1 MGNLCGTGQTPSYLN
16 QLNVGL
22 SSQASPLRNSL
33 DQNRVSMVSG
43 SPVVIGSPQAFRG
56 SMVTHRSVELTEL
69 SPVRSEVRSSD
80 VISGGLRASRTPLS
94 TNSSSVA
101 VKALFEKG
109 GKPPKPVKE
118 TEINNFSSIF
128 IKKKQKP
135 KQSNDSNIENSP
147 QENVRPNEVDLD
159 ASRAEPSQG
168 FQQNS
173 TPQVIL
179 FPEVEQDE
187 KNSRDPPLNK
197 KEVLRN
203 LSSPSSHVEQ
213 SKSGSQMPS
222 QSNALEAESA
232 LSKTSNLHIQNV
244 HSHSQTQ
251 KPFSQSPGLP
261 HSAASS
267 GIQPRGSMGGPVQPS
282 LENSFRD
289 SEMNTPKELVRVL
302 VFSPRSSSKR
312 EELSQIDTI
321 VSHQPV
327 KEHPPMSYSHH
338 SGLQRPFFTPRRI
351 VAESFFSRKTPV
363 SPMGMTPALRSDSPR
378 ESLKKR
384 DQSGSFLKPL
394 NTLNMV

>member
-1 MGNLCGTGQTPSYLN
+1 MGNLCGTGQTPSYINKLN
-16 QLNVGL
+16 CGL
-22 SSQASPLRNSL
+22 SSQASPLKNSL

-43 SPVVIGSPQAFRG
+43 SLVGTGSPQAFRG
-56 SMVTHRSVELTEL
+56 SMVTHRSVELPEH
-69 SPVRSEVRSSD
+69 SPVRSGVHSSD
-80 VISGGLRASRTPLS
+80 GLSGGLRASRTPLS

-128 IKKKQKP
+128 LKKKQKP

-147 QENVRPNEVDLD
+147 QENVRPNELDLD

-179 FPEVEQDE
+179 LPEIEEDE
-187 KNSRDPPLNK
+187 KNSRDPPAK
-197 KEVLRN
+197 EKEVLRKFF
-203 LSSPSSHVEQ
+203 SSSSHLEQ
-213 SKSGSQMPS
+213 SKIGSQRPS
-222 QSNALEAESA
+222 QLNGLEGESA
-232 LSKTSNLHIQNV
+232 LSKISNV
-244 HSHSQTQ
+244 HVQTVQSHRQIQ
-251 KPFSQSPGLP
+251 KPFSQSPGLH
-261 HSAASS
+261 HSAVSS
-267 GIQPRGSMGGPVQPS
+267 GIRPRSSIGGPFQPS

-289 SEMNTPKELVRVL
+289 TELNTPKDLVRVL

-312 EELSQIDTI
+312 EDLSQIDTI
-321 VSHQPV
+321 VSQQPV

-351 VAESFFSRKTPV
+351 VAESFFSRKPPK
-363 SPMGMTPALRSDSPR
+363 SEMGMTPALRSDSPR

-384 DQSGSFLKPL
+384 DQSGPFLKPL
-394 NTLNMV
+394 DTLNMV